1 MHVSTS
7 ISQYESP
14 KQLCVSSQGIP
25 CDGYSAHFELAASQ
39 RKPDLQYIP
48 AAFEQA
54 SPKAMPADDSDRF
67 THLSL
72 VQTS

>member
-1 MHVSTS
+1 M
-7 ISQYESP
+7 SQYASP
-14 KQLCVSSQGIP
+14 KQLCVSSQGMP
-25 CDGYSAHFELAASQ
+25 SVGYSAHFEVAASQ
-39 RKPDLQYIP
+39 RNPDLQYIP
-48 AAFEQA
+48 ATFEQA